1 MSPVTPPTED
11 DEKSLRIDT
20 GSPPTPQKIPGQRIS
35 SKDPSKDY
43 LDVTEECQPK
53 PQAVVPPMHSETSP
67 VSNDDNRG
75 LVSGCKFYGS
85 IFLQT
90 FMVSRYKYIISVVPR
105 HPVTCQGMP
114 ASMPDA
120 PLPLQSVL
128 TASLSSPQ
136 PQQVRFS
143 QIFMVSDF
151 DQFSHQSAWH
161 HNFNLDRQ

>member
-1 MSPVTPPTED
+1 MDSLIIYFSGSDVSSIAMSPVTPPTED

-75 LVSGCKFYGS
+75 LVPGCKFYGS
-85 IFLQT
+85 IFCKLLW
-90 FMVSRYKYIISVVPR
+90 YPDINISF
-105 HPVTCQGMP
+105 Q
-114 ASMPDA
+114 
-120 PLPLQSVL
+120 
-128 TASLSSPQ
+128 
-136 PQQVRFS
+136 
-143 QIFMVSDF
+143 
-151 DQFSHQSAWH
+151 
-161 HNFNLDRQ
+161 